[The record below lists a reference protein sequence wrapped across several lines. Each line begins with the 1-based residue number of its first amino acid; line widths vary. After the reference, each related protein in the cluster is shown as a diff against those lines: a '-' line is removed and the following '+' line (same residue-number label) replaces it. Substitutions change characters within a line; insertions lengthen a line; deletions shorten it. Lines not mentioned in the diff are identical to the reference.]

1 MNILFVHQS
10 FPGQYL
16 HLVNALAK
24 QSEHKIVALTI
35 NPPSDC
41 LPPGLQL
48 VRYSL
53 GRGNSADVHPLAME
67 TESKVIRGEACAR
80 AAHSLK
86 EQGFMPD
93 LICAHP
99 GWGESLFLSDIWPQV
114 PILSYQEFYYKAE
127 GSDSDFDPEFQ
138 SDAPWE
144 IRAKVRMKNAYLQ
157 LALESSTWNVTPTA
171 FQRSSFPVQW
181 QQKISTI
188 HDGIRTDLAYPNKN
202 VAPIQLSEGRQI
214 NPTDQLITFVNRT
227 LEPYRGCHTFIR
239 AIPRIQQLCPHAKIL
254 IVGQTSGVSYGKV
267 CPGGEWKDQFLAEI
281 DGQYDPDLVLFSG
294 SMVYEKFLRV
304 LQLSKVHVY
313 LTYPFVLSWSLLEAM
328 SSGCA
333 VVASDTL
340 PVREVIQHGVNGLLV
355 DFFSPNDVADYVS
368 DLIHDRALAVQLG
381 LAARHLVL
389 DRYSLEKCLPRHLSL
404 LQLVGTGSLF

>member
-1 MNILFVHQS
+1 MFVHQS

>member
-1 MNILFVHQS
+1 M
-10 FPGQYL
+10 
-16 HLVNALAK
+16 NALAK